1 MLRIKVPVLLLV
13 YISCFYYIAEGANS
27 RPVCSK
33 GYYTANLVEN
43 DPKSKSV
50 IKVSCTDPDNDKLTF
65 SFDGVGGNIDST
77 FTLNSSTGEL
87 KLNKVADAEQIA
99 IQQKTLVYPFTLRVL
114 VDDGVTTPVVL
125 TYFITITDINDVRPT
140 ITGLPST
147 IFVPE
152 DSKVGTKLA
161 TCNLTDGDF
170 PGAGN
175 DVAFVK
181 IKSGDPLGMFSI
193 DYISCDLML
202 VRNLDF
208 ENTTKY
214 VLVLMAYDIGQNNPK
229 SMSSSVTLTVSVTD
243 VNDNQPACTSY
254 NLMRDVVETASVGS
268 VLVQLNCTDKE
279 SKASLSYTIL
289 SRVPSTDVRLQVNS
303 ATGAITLNGS
313 LDYEKNDRKLEVK
326 IQVADT
332 GFKTVMS
339 TIVTVVF
346 RVTDADDNPPVLIS
360 LYLGY
365 ISEDANIGAYVMTV
379 NATDVDSPN
388 TALSRITFGFEQSC
402 SQPNW
407 FKIDSYTGSILV
419 NTLLDWET
427 APNVTCKVYAYSSN
441 QIASRRISDV
451 RIVLTDVNDR
461 APDFTQYF
469 FEGSVLENS
478 ALSVSVGKV
487 SAHDADSGMNGQ
499 FNFSL
504 PFTEHFLIDPNTG
517 VLTLNGDVDYEN
529 ETSYL
534 VLVEAKDLGLP
545 TFSSRTYVNIR
556 VLPVNEYPPV
566 FTQIVGT
573 QTISE
578 ASEPGSFVTSIEA
591 TDDDHGLDGQIV
603 YSLLDNN
610 VPFILEPVTGRLV
623 VGLGLD
629 AENITQY
636 NLTVI
641 ASDQSETEV
650 KSVTM
655 SLLVNVL
662 DVNDNPPTC
671 DFVHPISLKSPLVN
685 TPFAKL
691 NCPDADITL
700 TVLRYEIMDCK
711 PFNIFSIDPNTG
723 EISVV
728 SVDGNPQG
736 VYQLIVKVSDNG
748 VPQLYT
754 TFSLEVLLEVNLQFK
769 DFPLLPVHLNEN
781 EDANKV
787 VANVTATGAYDPVTY
802 NIVGGNDN
810 EQFSMGHYSGT
821 LRLVKGLDRESID
834 RFNLIIQAST
844 LSGQVITKTLDI
856 IVDDDNDEMPTF
868 PNSRYER
875 KVLESV
881 TPPQSLGLITAVD
894 KDTGN
899 NSLLTYSI
907 CSGNDEGVFD
917 IDAASGE
924 LWVRKNLDSEATQ
937 AYNLE
942 LCVKDGGSPSLNSS
956 TVVFVS
962 VENINEFKPVITPS
976 VDIINLTLSED
987 SVIGLQV
994 LVISGSDPDRGSEV
1008 RYSIFGLSSPEYFSI
1023 GELTGE
1029 VYLTYPLDRETLSNF
1044 TFGVRVIDT
1053 VGQSATTT
1061 VSVTVTDV
1069 NDNDPVFDKS
1079 SYVFTTAHETKA
1091 NTYIDSFTVTDQDN
1105 GLNGSVTLSISSG
1118 NTGDTFKIIG
1128 SNLLSNAV
1136 LDANDQNQYDLIVT
1150 ATDRGNPPRSSS
1162 AYVTVLVGPEFKKPS
1177 FQIDSSNPITLI
1189 ETLAVGSLVKDLDA
1203 TVLGAKEGSGGDLLY
1218 SITSGD
1224 PHQHF
1229 SIEPFEGALTLV
1241 SPLDYSATSFFSLQV
1256 IAQNKYKFSLNDT
1269 VLVNVTLI
1277 QVNVRTPQFT
1287 SDVYNWTVNETA
1299 GVGSSVGKVSAVDQ
1313 DAGQFGKVS
1322 YSLKSGAPFQINSS
1336 TGLITLSGTLE
1347 YSQAKSYSFYVT
1359 AIDNAG
1365 ATSKTSSAVVIIY
1378 VIDFNNHAPTF
1389 PSNFYSVTLPES
1401 FPLHQEFL
1409 ITSAFDL
1416 DSGSFGSILYS
1427 IASSNA
1433 GSMLTVDSHTGA
1445 LSLQQHLDYESLQ
1458 TIHLTI
1464 MAADGG
1470 SPRLS
1475 STASVI
1481 INVEDVNDEVPKFPS
1496 ETVELNIPQSTPA
1509 LALIYSASASDKDK
1523 GNNGEV
1529 IYTIASGND
1538 AGLFT
1543 IDTLKGDLKTSRSL
1557 MSGSGFYTLAVA
1569 AVDQGRPSLTG
1580 TVMVSVAV
1588 SPIANLPADASVKEN
1603 EPSGTLV
1610 SGLPHSSSVIG
1621 YSITGGNYGN
1631 SFSVNNATRSLL
1643 TTKPLDREDY
1653 ALYQLTITMWNNTGK
1668 AGEISLN
1675 VKVLD
1680 KNDNKPKFKDPEL
1693 TIRIVENMLTGVSI
1707 GQVTAEDADEP
1718 GSNSHIT
1725 YTMSSFQGNRYIALD
1740 SSTGQLSLK
1749 ESISYETVSSLT
1761 FEVIAKDGGSPQ
1773 LSSTAT
1779 VNLVVYDILET
1790 VIERGFNTTYFI
1802 SHEFPHDAAKG
1813 EVACTLIP
1821 EDFGLDPT
1829 VTRTNEVTSVGN
1841 NVFEVSSSGDVTVSM
1856 AEKIFE
1862 NGRYFQWMVLTTSE
1876 TSGTK
1881 SMVGLVRLDTFN
1893 KNKHL
1898 VAVIVSLDEVDLR
1911 SKVELLRHDLQAKF
1925 PAPNKVKVWQVQATS
1940 RSSRRK
1946 LLATESAAFTVVL
1959 ADGASDSINNVDQ
1972 SKTFLTQAE
1981 ILANLQQSPD
1991 GTPVSGLSSNV
2002 PVTKVVPYED
2012 ASTNSSGLD
2021 TSTIILI
2028 VFAILAALIVIGVV
2042 VILAYY
2048 CCYRRR
2054 KIRDDTLG
2062 LVKHGETSHKI
2073 LDSPEHEKIIYDN
2086 FPRDTGTEDD
2096 STDDETSS
2104 ILLSTPEPQPD
2115 TELNFLHPVNYEIDQ
2130 TLEVNNLKGKNP
2142 IYAQFISSTLSS
2154 HKDHSDRDPHKDYR
2168 NSGPH
2173 KDHKD
2178 SGPHKDHRNSDPHKD
2193 HKDSGPHKDHRN
2205 SGLKPIEVKNA
2216 ENPRP
2221 LRATF
2226 ISSTYTASRDSQSV
2240 ASDSYQLQ
2248 PRFQD
2253 SVASTPRAVVA
2264 TFISSSYT
2272 LPGNKQHA
2280 LPNVS
2285 EK

>member
-1 MLRIKVPVLLLV
+1 
-13 YISCFYYIAEGANS
+13 
-27 RPVCSK
+27 
-33 GYYTANLVEN
+33 
-43 DPKSKSV
+43 
-50 IKVSCTDPDNDKLTF
+50 
-65 SFDGVGGNIDST
+65 
-77 FTLNSSTGEL
+77 
-87 KLNKVADAEQIA
+87 
-99 IQQKTLVYPFTLRVL
+99 
-114 VDDGVTTPVVL
+114 
-125 TYFITITDINDVRPT
+125 
-140 ITGLPST
+140 
-147 IFVPE
+147 
-152 DSKVGTKLA
+152 
-161 TCNLTDGDF
+161 
-170 PGAGN
+170 
-175 DVAFVK
+175 
-181 IKSGDPLGMFSI
+181 
-193 DYISCDLML
+193 
-202 VRNLDF
+202 
-208 ENTTKY
+208 
-214 VLVLMAYDIGQNNPK
+214 
-229 SMSSSVTLTVSVTD
+229 
-243 VNDNQPACTSY
+243 
-254 NLMRDVVETASVGS
+254 
-268 VLVQLNCTDKE
+268 
-279 SKASLSYTIL
+279 
-289 SRVPSTDVRLQVNS
+289 
-303 ATGAITLNGS
+303 
-313 LDYEKNDRKLEVK
+313 
-326 IQVADT
+326 
-332 GFKTVMS
+332 
-339 TIVTVVF
+339 
-346 RVTDADDNPPVLIS
+346 
-360 LYLGY
+360 
-365 ISEDANIGAYVMTV
+365 
-379 NATDVDSPN
+379 
-388 TALSRITFGFEQSC
+388 
-402 SQPNW
+402 
-407 FKIDSYTGSILV
+407 
-419 NTLLDWET
+419 
-427 APNVTCKVYAYSSN
+427 
-441 QIASRRISDV
+441 
-451 RIVLTDVNDR
+451 
-461 APDFTQYF
+461 
-469 FEGSVLENS
+469 
-478 ALSVSVGKV
+478 
-487 SAHDADSGMNGQ
+487 MNGQ

-603 YSLLDNN
+603 YSLLDNK

-650 KSVTM
+650 KSVAM

-671 DFVHPISLKSPLVN
+671 DFVQPISLKSPLVN

-691 NCPDADITL
+691 NCTDADITL
-700 TVLRYEIMDCK
+700 TVLIYEIMDCM

-728 SVDGNPQG
+728 NVDGNPQG

-769 DFPLLPVHLNEN
+769 DYPSLPVHLNEN
-781 EDANKV
+781 EDVNKV
-787 VANVTATGAYDPVTY
+787 IANVTATGAYDPVMY
-802 NIVGGNDN
+802 NIAGGNDN
-810 EQFSMGHYSGT
+810 EQFSIGLYSGT

-834 RFNLIIQAST
+834 RFNLVIQAST

-856 IVDDDNDEMPTF
+856 MVDDYNDEMPTF

-881 TPPQSLGLITAVD
+881 TPPQSLGLVTAVD
-894 KDTGN
+894 KDTGD

-956 TVVFVS
+956 TIVFVS

-976 VDIINLTLSED
+976 VDVINLTLSED

-1008 RYSIFGLSSPEYFSI
+1008 RYSIFGLSSPKYFSI
-1023 GELTGE
+1023 DELTGE

-1044 TFGVRVIDT
+1044 TFGVRVLDT

-1079 SYVFTTAHETKA
+1079 SYVFSTAHDTKA

-1105 GLNGSVTLSISSG
+1105 GLNGSVTLSISFG
-1118 NTGDTFKIIG
+1118 NTGDWFKIIG

-1136 LDANDQNQYDLIVT
+1136 LDANDQNHYDLIVT

-1224 PHQHF
+1224 LHQHF

-1269 VLVNVTLI
+1269 VLVNVTVI

-1299 GVGSSVGKVSAVDQ
+1299 GVGSSVGKVSAMDQ

-1322 YSLKSGAPFQINSS
+1322 YSLKSGLPFQINSS

-1389 PSNFYSVTLPES
+1389 SSNFYSVTLPES

-1433 GSMLTVDSHTGA
+1433 GSIFTMDLHTGA

-1481 INVEDVNDEVPKFPS
+1481 IDVEDVNDEVPKFPS
-1496 ETVELNIPQSTPA
+1496 VTVELNIPQSTPA

-1557 MSGSGFYTLAVA
+1557 MSGSGFYTLAVT

-1588 SPIANLPADASVKEN
+1588 SPMANLPADASVKEN

-1610 SGLPHSSSVIG
+1610 SDLPHSSSVIG
-1621 YSITGGNYGN
+1621 YSIT
-1631 SFSVNNATRSLL
+1631 
-1643 TTKPLDREDY
+1643 
-1653 ALYQLTITMWNNTGK
+1653 
-1668 AGEISLN
+1668 
-1675 VKVLD
+1675 
-1680 KNDNKPKFKDPEL
+1680 
-1693 TIRIVENMLTGVSI
+1693 
-1707 GQVTAEDADEP
+1707 
-1718 GSNSHIT
+1718 
-1725 YTMSSFQGNRYIALD
+1725 
-1740 SSTGQLSLK
+1740 
-1749 ESISYETVSSLT
+1749 
-1761 FEVIAKDGGSPQ
+1761 
-1773 LSSTAT
+1773 
-1779 VNLVVYDILET
+1779 
-1790 VIERGFNTTYFI
+1790 
-1802 SHEFPHDAAKG
+1802 
-1813 EVACTLIP
+1813 
-1821 EDFGLDPT
+1821 
-1829 VTRTNEVTSVGN
+1829 
-1841 NVFEVSSSGDVTVSM
+1841 
-1856 AEKIFE
+1856 
-1862 NGRYFQWMVLTTSE
+1862 
-1876 TSGTK
+1876 
-1881 SMVGLVRLDTFN
+1881 
-1893 KNKHL
+1893 
-1898 VAVIVSLDEVDLR
+1898 
-1911 SKVELLRHDLQAKF
+1911 
-1925 PAPNKVKVWQVQATS
+1925 
-1940 RSSRRK
+1940 
-1946 LLATESAAFTVVL
+1946 
-1959 ADGASDSINNVDQ
+1959 
-1972 SKTFLTQAE
+1972 
-1981 ILANLQQSPD
+1981 
-1991 GTPVSGLSSNV
+1991 
-2002 PVTKVVPYED
+2002 
-2012 ASTNSSGLD
+2012 
-2021 TSTIILI
+2021 
-2028 VFAILAALIVIGVV
+2028 
-2042 VILAYY
+2042 
-2048 CCYRRR
+2048 
-2054 KIRDDTLG
+2054 
-2062 LVKHGETSHKI
+2062 
-2073 LDSPEHEKIIYDN
+2073 
-2086 FPRDTGTEDD
+2086 
-2096 STDDETSS
+2096 
-2104 ILLSTPEPQPD
+2104 
-2115 TELNFLHPVNYEIDQ
+2115 
-2130 TLEVNNLKGKNP
+2130 
-2142 IYAQFISSTLSS
+2142 
-2154 HKDHSDRDPHKDYR
+2154 
-2168 NSGPH
+2168 
-2173 KDHKD
+2173 
-2178 SGPHKDHRNSDPHKD
+2178 
-2193 HKDSGPHKDHRN
+2193 
-2205 SGLKPIEVKNA
+2205 
-2216 ENPRP
+2216 
-2221 LRATF
+2221 
-2226 ISSTYTASRDSQSV
+2226 
-2240 ASDSYQLQ
+2240 
-2248 PRFQD
+2248 
-2253 SVASTPRAVVA
+2253 
-2264 TFISSSYT
+2264 
-2272 LPGNKQHA
+2272 
-2280 LPNVS
+2280 
-2285 EK
+2285 